1 MEDSCVLLSMTPT
14 HPRGRTEHVATFAV
28 SATDPAA
35 ALYFID
41 VFLSSVFLNCISQVH
56 FSRGQLKHVT
66 TYAVYATDPSSL
78 LVNQTFSRFFY
89 FCFLNEICST
99 LNLIAC
105 VKCTHY
111 LCWSSDLQFFALAVH
126 ISKIYLSI
134 VFLNYKLCLIG
145 CWAGW
150 VLPTGFP
157 TLHGVMLHWLPPPD
171 AIINQLSV
179 KFEKLWKK
187 VVSKQPWQIMSFC
200 NLQDFPK
207 MNPAFFFGTMDTV
220 KDSWVRTQT
229 RRFGRHLGLSTFMA
243 LTLLEKCEIICMK
256 LI

>member
-1 MEDSCVLLSMTPT
+1 MEESCVLLSMTST

-41 VFLSSVFLNCISQVH
+41 VFLSSVFLNCISQLY

-78 LVNQTFSRFFY
+78 LVNQTFSRLLD

-111 LCWSSDLQFFALAVH
+111 LCWSSD
-126 ISKIYLSI
+126 
-134 VFLNYKLCLIG
+134 FLLLLFIFLKYI
-145 CWAGW
+145 
-150 VLPTGFP
+150 F
-157 TLHGVMLHWLPPPD
+157 
-171 AIINQLSV
+171 QLY
-179 KFEKLWKK
+179 F
-187 VVSKQPWQIMSFC
+187 
-200 NLQDFPK
+200 
-207 MNPAFFFGTMDTV
+207 
-220 KDSWVRTQT
+220 
-229 RRFGRHLGLSTFMA
+229 ST
-243 LTLLEKCEIICMK
+243 TNCV
-256 LI
+256 

>member
-1 MEDSCVLLSMTPT
+1 MQLIP
-14 HPRGRTEHVATFAV
+14 
-28 SATDPAA
+28 
-35 ALYFID
+35 ALY
-41 VFLSSVFLNCISQVH
+41 LSTKH
-56 FSRGQLKHVT
+56 FHV
-66 TYAVYATDPSSL
+66 
-78 LVNQTFSRFFY
+78 FFY

-99 LNLIAC
+99 LNLIAS

-187 VVSKQPWQIMSFC
+187 SCEQATVANYVILQPAGFSQNESCILFRDHGYS
-200 NLQDFPK
+200 
-207 MNPAFFFGTMDTV
+207 
-220 KDSWVRTQT
+220 
-229 RRFGRHLGLSTFMA
+229 
-243 LTLLEKCEIICMK
+243 
-256 LI
+256 